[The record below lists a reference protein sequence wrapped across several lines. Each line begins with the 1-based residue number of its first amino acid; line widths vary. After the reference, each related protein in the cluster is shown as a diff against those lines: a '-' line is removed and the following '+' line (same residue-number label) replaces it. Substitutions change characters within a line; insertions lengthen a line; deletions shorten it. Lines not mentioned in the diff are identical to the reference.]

1 MAVPDNKERSE
12 RADIAVANGAEI
24 GAELNARHDRYLWDA
39 VIRYYETPLPLARGR
54 GQHLYDYEGNE
65 YLDFFGGIL
74 TVSVGHCHPTV
85 TQAIVDQAQT
95 LVHASTLYPT
105 APIVD
110 LAEKIA
116 SLTPGDLSKTFFTN
130 SGTEA
135 DETALMLARAATGNQ
150 TIIALRHSYSGRSML
165 AATMTAHAPWRSYDY
180 VAGVKHALAPYC
192 YRCPLGLEPSSC
204 GVACAQDIEELI
216 RTTTPGTVAAFIAE
230 PILGVGGF
238 ITPPLEYF
246 QIAVDIVRKYEGLF
260 VADEVQT
267 GWGRTGG
274 KWWGIEH
281 YGVVPDMMTMAKGAA
296 NGMPIGVTTTTPELA
311 AKWKGLTLSTFG
323 GNPVSMAAGRATIQV
338 IEEEG
343 LVENAAS
350 MGARLR
356 GGLERLQEK
365 HRLIGDVRGMGLM
378 QGVEFVT
385 DRKTKEPAAKE
396 TTRLLEETKSRGLLI
411 GKGGLYG
418 NCIRIAPCLNIGPD
432 DVDRALEILDD
443 SLTAIG

>member
-1 MAVPDNKERSE
+1 MSPDTRESGL
-12 RADIAVANGAEI
+12 AVANGADTAADI
-24 GAELNARHDRYLWDA
+24 NARHNRYLWDA

-74 TVSVGHCHPTV
+74 SVPVGHAHPTV

-95 LVHASTLYPT
+95 LVHSSTLYPT
-105 APIVD
+105 GPIVE

-116 SLTPGDLSKTFFTN
+116 SITPGDLSKTFFTN

-135 DETALMLARAATGNQ
+135 DEAALMLARAATGSQ
-150 TIIALRHSYSGRSML
+150 AIIALRHSYSGRSML
-165 AATMTAHAPWRSYDY
+165 AVTMTAHSQWRSTDY
-180 VAGVKHALAPYC
+180 IAGIKHALAPYC

-204 GVACAQDIEELI
+204 GVACAQDLEELI
-216 RTTTPGTVAAFIAE
+216 RTTTDGTVAAFIAE

-238 ITPPLEYF
+238 ITPPLDYF
-246 QIAVDIVRKYEGLF
+246 KIAVEIIRKYGGLF
-260 VADEVQT
+260 IADEVQT

-274 KWWGIEH
+274 KWWGIEQ

-296 NGMPIGVTTTTPELA
+296 NGLPIGITTTTPELA
-311 AKWKGLTLSTFG
+311 EKWKGLTLSTFG
-323 GNPVSMAAGRATIQV
+323 GNPVVMAAGRATVQV

-343 LVENAAS
+343 LLDNAS
-350 MGARLR
+350 VMGARLR
-356 GGLERLQEK
+356 AGLEKLQEK

-378 QGVEFVT
+378 QGLELVT
-385 DRKTKEPAAKE
+385 DRKTKEPAPKE
-396 TTRLLEETKSRGLLI
+396 SARFLEETKARGLLI

-418 NCIRIAPCLNIGPD
+418 NCIRIAPCLNIGAD
-432 DVDRALEILDD
+432 DVDKSLDIMDDALA
-443 SLTAIG
+443 AIG

>member
-1 MAVPDNKERSE
+1 VEPKESGT
-12 RADIAVANGAEI
+12 ALANGAET
-24 GAELNARHDRYLWDA
+24 AADLNERHDKYLWDA

-54 GQHLYDYEGNE
+54 GQYLYDYEGNE

-95 LVHASTLYPT
+95 LVHSSTLYPT
-105 APIVD
+105 APIVE

-116 SLTPGDLSKTFFTN
+116 SIAPGDLSKTFFTN

-135 DETALMLARAATGNQ
+135 DEAALMLARAATGNQ
-150 TIIALRHSYSGRSML
+150 AIIALRHSYSGRSML
-165 AATMTAHAPWRSYDY
+165 AVTMTAHAPWRSTDY
-180 VAGVKHALAPYC
+180 IAGIKHALAPYC
-192 YRCPLGLEPSSC
+192 YRCPLRLEYPSC
-204 GVACAQDIEELI
+204 GVACAQDLEELI
-216 RTTTPGTVAAFIAE
+216 KTTTPGAVAAFIAE

-246 QIAVDIVRKYEGLF
+246 QIAVEIVRKYGGLF
-260 VADEVQT
+260 VSDEVQT

-274 KWWGIEH
+274 KWWGIEQ
-281 YGVVPDMMTMAKGAA
+281 YGVLPDIMTMAKGAA
-296 NGMPIGVTTTTPELA
+296 NGLPIGVTTTTPEIA
-311 AKWKGLTLSTFG
+311 ARWKGLTLSTFG
-323 GNPVSMAAGRATIQV
+323 GNPVVMAASRATVQV

-343 LVENAAS
+343 LLENATT

-356 GGLERLQEK
+356 AGLERLQEK

-378 QGVEFVT
+378 QGLELVT
-385 DRKTKEPAAKE
+385 DRKTKEPAPKE
-396 TTRLLEETKSRGLLI
+396 TTQFLEETRKRGLLI

-418 NCIRIAPCLNIGPD
+418 NCIRVSPCLNIGAD
-432 DVDRALEILDD
+432 DVDTALGIMDD
-443 SLTAIG
+443 ALGAVG